1 MAGRRNLMKPPWGRE
16 SSEEGGRRS
25 LKGLSPTL
33 KLLDFILFVVAVLC
47 SRKWPLQIRVFNGH
61 PCY

>member
-1 MAGRRNLMKPPWGRE
+1 MKPPWGRE

-25 LKGLSPTL
+25 LKGLSPML

-47 SRKWPLQIRVFNGH
+47 SRKWPLQICVFNGH